1 MIKKI
6 NRQVIRYKDC
16 FIRSKILA
24 DKINELVVIV
34 NVLQSRLD
42 SYAGPETPTDPYA
55 KQRKWIGKLCW
66 FWDCPGAPK
75 CMGILAKVDD
85 EKPDYPFGANC
96 TKDANRLTFFRH
108 CEPMVA
114 GDELIYK
121 GE

>member
-1 MIKKI
+1 MIKELGY
-6 NRQVIRYKDC
+6 NENY
-16 FIRSKILA
+16 L
-24 DKINELVVIV
+24 DKINEVINAV
-34 NVLQSRLD
+34 NALQSRLD
-42 SYAGPETPTDPYA
+42 SGAEPETLADPYA

-66 FWDCPGAPK
+66 FWDCPGEPK

-85 EKPDYPFGANC
+85 KKPDYPFGANC
-96 TKDANRLTFFRH
+96 TKDTNNFIFFKH